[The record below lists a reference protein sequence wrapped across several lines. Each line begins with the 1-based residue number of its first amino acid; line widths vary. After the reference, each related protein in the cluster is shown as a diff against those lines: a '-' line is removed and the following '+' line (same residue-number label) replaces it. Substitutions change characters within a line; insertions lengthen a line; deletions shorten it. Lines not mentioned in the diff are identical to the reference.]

1 MTNRFQSG
9 QLAANKLWLAIGA
22 VVIAFFMLA
31 LLLVAAGNGQNTVAP
46 TEAKIHSVNVVEIVQ
61 QQHYIEHHSIVG
73 RAEASQM
80 TELGLDSAG
89 VLASVLVDEGQY
101 VKKGQVLATLDEQ
114 RLQARRKE
122 LQASLFRGEAEA
134 RIARLSLTR
143 VKALVARKLESTQA
157 LDELIESSTSADA
170 AVDEMKAR
178 LNSLDVDLARSKL
191 LAPFDGQIS
200 GRVIDIGAAVN
211 PGQALF
217 TLQTMNALE
226 VRMALPTDL
235 ASTFSLAQQV
245 ELTHGKA
252 KYAATVKSI
261 AKQRLLA
268 TQTIDVIFMLVADDP
283 QRVPGDL
290 FSIRQSRQ
298 HDGQGYWLPS
308 TSLISSL
315 RGLWSVF
322 VVAQSE
328 QSEHLLSKLVEVLH
342 VEGDRV
348 YVRGA
353 LVNRDKV
360 VVDGLQRL
368 VPGQRVKSRT
378 HQDRQS
384 QTPSEPAL

>member
-1 MTNRFQSG
+1 M
-9 QLAANKLWLAIGA
+9 
-22 VVIAFFMLA
+22 
-31 LLLVAAGNGQNTVAP
+31 
-46 TEAKIHSVNVVEIVQ
+46 
-61 QQHYIEHHSIVG
+61 
-73 RAEASQM
+73 
-80 TELGLDSAG
+80 
-89 VLASVLVDEGQY
+89 
-101 VKKGQVLATLDEQ
+101 
-114 RLQARRKE
+114 QARRKE

-157 LDELIESSTSADA
+157 LDESIELSTSADA

-252 KYAATVKSI
+252 KYVAKVKSI

-378 HQDRQS
+378 HQDPQS
-384 QTPSEPAL
+384 QIPSEPAL